1 MKKATF
7 LKWELNGVTRSVIM
21 RSPGDNEWEIEAS
34 NFQEPKITMY
44 DWWLKRKGY
53 TNATKEEFVE
63 MYNKT
68 NAIMTAKMMIN
79 L

>member
-1 MKKATF
+1 MKKSTF
-7 LKWELNGVTRSVIM
+7 LKWELDGVIRPVIM
-21 RSPGDNEWEIEAS
+21 RSPDYNDWEIEAS
-34 NFQEPKITMY
+34 NFKAPNIIMY
-44 DWWLKRKGY
+44 DWWIERKDY

>member
-21 RSPGDNEWEIEAS
+21 RSPDDNEWEIGAS
-34 NFQEPKITMY
+34 NFQAPNITMY
-44 DWWLKRKGY
+44 DWWLERKGY

-63 MYNKT
+63 MYNKI

>member
-7 LKWELNGVTRSVIM
+7 LKWELDGVIRSVIM
-21 RSPGDNEWEIEAS
+21 RSPDDNEWEIEAS
-34 NFQEPKITMY
+34 KFQAPRIIMY
-44 DWWLKRKGY
+44 DWWLKREGY

-68 NAIMTAKMMIN
+68 NAIMTDKMMIN

>member
-1 MKKATF
+1 MGKATF
-7 LKWELNGVTRSVIM
+7 LKWELDGVTRSVLM
-21 RSPGDNEWEIEAS
+21 RSTDNNEWEIEAS
-34 NFQEPKITMY
+34 NYQTPNIIMY
-44 DWWLKRKGY
+44 DWWIERKDY

-63 MYNKT
+63 MYNTT

>member
-7 LKWELNGVTRSVIM
+7 LKRELNGVTRSVIM
-21 RSPGDNEWEIEAS
+21 RSPDDNEWEIEAS
-34 NFQEPKITMY
+34 NFQSQNIIMY
-44 DWWLKRKGY
+44 DWWLERKGY

-63 MYNKT
+63 MYNKK

>member
-7 LKWELNGVTRSVIM
+7 LKWKLNGVTPSVIM
-21 RSPGDNEWEIEAS
+21 RSPDDNEWEIEVS
-34 NFQEPKITMY
+34 NFQTPNITMY
-44 DWWLKRKGY
+44 DWWLERKGY

-63 MYNKT
+63 MYNKI

>member
-7 LKWELNGVTRSVIM
+7 LKWKLNGVTRSVLM
-21 RSPGDNEWEIEAS
+21 RSPGDDEWEIEAS
-34 NFQEPKITMY
+34 NFQAPNITMY
-44 DWWLKRKGY
+44 DWWLERKGY

-63 MYNKT
+63 MYNKI

>member
-7 LKWELNGVTRSVIM
+7 LKWELDGVTRSVLM
-21 RSPGDNEWEIEAS
+21 RSTDNNEWEIEAS
-34 NFQEPKITMY
+34 NFQTRNIRMY
-44 DWWLKRKGY
+44 DWWLERKGY

-63 MYNKT
+63 MYNKI

>member
-21 RSPGDNEWEIEAS
+21 RSPDDNEGEIGAS
-34 NFQEPKITMY
+34 NFQAPNITMY
-44 DWWLKRKGY
+44 DWWLERKGY

-63 MYNKT
+63 MYNKI

>member
-7 LKWELNGVTRSVIM
+7 LKWEWNGVIRSVIM
-21 RSPGDNEWEIEAS
+21 RSPVDNEWEIQVS
-34 NFQEPKITMY
+34 NFQSPNIIMY
-44 DWWLKRKGY
+44 DWWLERECH

>member
-21 RSPGDNEWEIEAS
+21 RSPDDNEWEIEAS
-34 NFQEPKITMY
+34 NFQSQNIIMY
-44 DWWLKRKGY
+44 DWWLERKGY

-63 MYNKT
+63 MYNKI